1 MVTKYGMVEEKVRY
15 IHKSSKKA
23 QKKASLW
30 TRYNI
35 AYKVMYL
42 EESHVKFVGVCL
54 HSIIFNAEW
63 CYIHRSKDKVRI
75 LLY

>member
-1 MVTKYGMVEEKVRY
+1 MEMVEEKVHY
-15 IHKSSKKA
+15 IHKSSKKSTKIK
-23 QKKASLW
+23 KKASLW